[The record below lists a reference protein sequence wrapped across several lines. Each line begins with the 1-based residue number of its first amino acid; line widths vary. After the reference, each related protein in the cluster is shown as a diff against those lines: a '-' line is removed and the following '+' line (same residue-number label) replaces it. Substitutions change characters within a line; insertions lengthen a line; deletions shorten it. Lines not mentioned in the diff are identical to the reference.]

1 MLPDGRW
8 PHALTTQIAA
18 SRVDQPAGS
27 LIDQLTDSPADQ
39 LADSRA
45 GQLTDTRIV
54 QLPDSRTTQPADS
67 YFPMFADR
75 AGVEA
80 GRPDYDSVFAFAV
93 LSATPG
99 DHSSRLAAS
108 SPEPAEGGDWRQPQQ
123 PPPGVEPP
131 ADGWTSR
138 GDSSPPRSAPFG
150 CG

>member
-18 SRVDQPAGS
+18 SRVVQPAGS
-27 LIDQLTDSPADQ
+27 LIDQ

-54 QLPDSRTTQPADS
+54 QLPDSRTNQPADS

-108 SPEPAEGGDWRQPQQ
+108 SPEPAEGGDWCQPQQ
-123 PPPGVEPP
+123 PPPG
-131 ADGWTSR
+131 SR
-138 GDSSPPRSAPFG
+138 PRG
-150 CG
+150 TT